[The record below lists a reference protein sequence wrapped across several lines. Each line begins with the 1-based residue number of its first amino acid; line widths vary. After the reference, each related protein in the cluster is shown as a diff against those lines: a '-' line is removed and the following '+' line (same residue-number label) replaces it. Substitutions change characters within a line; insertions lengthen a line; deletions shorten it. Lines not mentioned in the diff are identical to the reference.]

1 MRIDC
6 LAVEAPPPTA
16 WAVEKPP
23 DTTAHL
29 LPCEIEYTG
38 SAIVS
43 AYFKPSTGK
52 RSREAAFR
60 GRALKGETLTAP
72 AGYVGAL
79 LQDTKPAEIADGEER
94 RWLHKGTFESIT
106 VWKHDE
112 APAQDEPVFK
122 TMKWAAIADIL
133 HGDHTEEAPPPP
145 PPLEEPPQPEPAADP
160 DEPAAESEEPA
171 TVPVE

>member
-6 LAVEAPPPTA
+6 LAVEAPPSTA

-60 GRALKGETLTAP
+60 GRALKGETLTTP

-106 VWKHDE
+106 VEARRGAGSRRARLQDDE
-112 APAQDEPVFK
+112 MGGDRRHPARRPHRGGASSAS
-122 TMKWAAIADIL
+122 AA
-133 HGDHTEEAPPPP
+133 GEA
-145 PPLEEPPQPEPAADP
+145 AARAGGRL